1 MLLQRSGRFCRLLL
15 SAVPVIIPW
24 SGHFQQHP
32 SAALPSDRRG
42 ITEIIPYNQDSFPR
56 GTLGKKAPSTV
67 CSFLAASCLSSLSV
81 FPAIRAGRRAP
92 LLSPSDWTQLNSF
105 LSLMFFFSDVQ
116 PSPVTALFKTFPKS
130 EIKKLVVCIPRC
142 RMTAALVET
151 FNLSRY
157 RDLASLQFFFFFFF
171 LHLRNKCV
179 KVVDI
184 KIPTEDIEFH
194 RFLW

>member
-1 MLLQRSGRFCRLLL
+1 MELFFNCRQIHQKPFMLLQRSGRFCRLLL

-105 LSLMFFFSDVQ
+105 LSLMFFV
-116 PSPVTALFKTFPKS
+116 L
-130 EIKKLVVCIPRC
+130 
-142 RMTAALVET
+142 
-151 FNLSRY
+151 
-157 RDLASLQFFFFFFF
+157 FFF
-171 LHLRNKCV
+171 LMCSRHLSLLFSKPFQIQKLKNSSFV
-179 KVVDI
+179 
-184 KIPTEDIEFH
+184 FH
-194 RFLW
+194 AVE